1 MQMQKLK
8 RFIYLFYLLIQFIVI
23 LKFLFLQMSDNNN
36 NNNNNIDKNIDNNID
51 NNIDEE
57 ITQEEKDEMIK
68 KIAHYRNVALSF
80 INAHK
85 KDLVSI
91 YLQHIKNA
99 PEEDKLGVLGINMV
113 DMEERQNIDV
123 AFLPMKILHIELVNN
138 ILERQKEN
146 NENIIYFLM
155 INPIEE
161 KLIEIDIR
169 TLMSE

>member
-1 MQMQKLK
+1 MQMQK

-36 NNNNNIDKNIDNNID
+36 NIDKNIDKNID

-123 AFLPMKILHIELVNN
+123 AFLPMRILHTELVNN